1 MKRYF
6 QLWLKFLEMSWM
18 SDMEYRMNM
27 VMRVIAESG
36 WYIAQL
42 SVFEVLYTHT
52 TTISGWDVH
61 GMRVF
66 MGTLFLGDV
75 IYMILFMENLENFF
89 SLIRRGD
96 LDQLLT
102 KPIDSQ
108 FMVSMKKVSTAYLI
122 NLVGICVYLGWAIH
136 SLPQTLSALQLSAFF
151 ISMFFGVI
159 LVYSLRFMFMS
170 LILVMQD
177 AGNIHF
183 LWHQLFRLATRPD
196 PLYPFYLRIIVMTIL
211 PLAFFASV
219 PSRVLV
225 EGFDWRLC
233 LASAVI
239 ALVSLA
245 LSHTLWNRALKR
257 YSSASS

>member
-1 MKRYF
+1 MA
-6 QLWLKFLEMSWM
+6 
-18 SDMEYRMNM
+18 DMEYRMNM
-27 VMRVIAESG
+27 IMRVIAESG
-36 WYIAQL
+36 WYLAQL

-52 TTISGWDVH
+52 SSISGWDVH

-122 NLVGICVYLGWAIH
+122 NFVGIVAYLWWAI
-136 SLPQTLSALQLSAFF
+136 STLPQPLTGLQMTAFF
-151 ISMFFGVI
+151 ITLFFGVI

-170 LILVMQD
+170 LIVVMQD

-196 PLYPFYLRIIVMTIL
+196 PLYPFYLRVIVMTIL

-225 EGFDWRLC
+225 EGFDWRLV
-233 LASAVI
+233 LASGGIAII
-239 ALVSLA
+239 ALFC
-245 LSHTLWNRALKR
+245 SHAFWNKALKR